1 MAKDAHKVIAPPTFR
16 GRYSPE
22 VHTVETETETVKPNA
37 DYDMPEAVAAPT
49 PQVVTETTTP
59 APLPLRFESPTST
72 TTEEVPKTVSFA
84 PEPTP
89 KKTKKVVAAAVD
101 SFW

>member
-22 VHTVETETETVKPNA
+22 EEKPHT